1 MEFGKIQS
9 LANESELIM
18 PQASLSSENYD
29 TLLIESIS
37 DHIFIVTL
45 NRPEASNAFN
55 TQMVRDIYQLFES
68 VALDQIEYRC
78 IVVSGAGKRA
88 FCAGADL
95 KERRGM
101 DDSVWSR
108 QHLEIERM
116 VRAIKDCP
124 IPVIGAVNGAAY
136 GGGCELACLMDFLYA
151 SETARFAL
159 PETGLGIIPG
169 AGGTQTLPRTVGERR
184 AKEII
189 LTGRPFSA
197 QEAFEWGLVNKVVP
211 LDQLLNSAI
220 ETAEKISANAPI
232 AIRQAK
238 QSIQK
243 GMQMSLSDAL
253 AFEIEAYNRTV
264 PTHDRR
270 EGVQAFN
277 EKRSPKFK
285 GN

>member
-1 MEFGKIQS
+1 
-9 LANESELIM
+9 M

-55 TQMVRDIYQLFES
+55 TQMVRDIYQLFEGIS
-68 VALDQIEYRC
+68 LEQTDCRC
-78 IVVSGAGKRA
+78 IVVTGAGKRA

-95 KERRGM
+95 KERHGM

-124 IPVIGAVNGAAY
+124 IPIIGAVNGAAY

-169 AGGTQTLPRTVGERR
+169 AGGTQTLPRSVGERR

-189 LTGRPFSA
+189 LTGKSFSA
-197 QEAFEWGLVNKVVP
+197 QEAFEWGLVNKVMP

-220 ETAEKISANAPI
+220 ETA
-232 AIRQAK
+232 
-238 QSIQK
+238 
-243 GMQMSLSDAL
+243 
-253 AFEIEAYNRTV
+253 
-264 PTHDRR
+264 
-270 EGVQAFN
+270 
-277 EKRSPKFK
+277 
-285 GN
+285 

>member
-1 MEFGKIQS
+1 
-9 LANESELIM
+9 M
-18 PQASLSSENYD
+18 PQAPLSSENYD
-29 TLLIESIS
+29 TLLIELIS
-37 DHIFIVTL
+37 DHNFIVTL

-55 TQMVRDIYQLFES
+55 TQMVRDIYQLFEGVS
-68 VALDQIEYRC
+68 LHQTNYRC
-78 IVVSGAGKRA
+78 IVVTGAGKRA

-101 DDSVWSR
+101 GDSVWSR

-151 SETARFAL
+151 SDTARFAL

-184 AKEII
+184 SKEII
-189 LTGRPFSA
+189 LTGRSFSA
-197 QEAFEWGLVNKVVP
+197 QEAFEWGLVNRVVP
-211 LDQLLNSAI
+211 IDQLLNSAI

-264 PTHDRR
+264 PTRDRC

-277 EKRSPKFK
+277 EKRKPNFE